1 MNAAILK
8 RKTKSIY
15 SSFVVIAFCILFSTT
30 LQAQGDLLLYPKR
43 IVFEGTKKSQTL
55 NLANTGKDTVRYLIS
70 VIQIRMKKDGGF
82 ENISQPDSGQL
93 FADKYFRFFPR
104 SVVLAPNEAQ
114 SVKIQLVNNSERQN
128 GEYRSH
134 IYFRAEPVKKPLGET
149 EIKKDS
155 TAISVN
161 LTAVFGISI
170 PVIIRVGEST
180 TGVAISNA
188 LFQFKNDSVPTLKA
202 SFNRKGN
209 MSVYGDIAVDHVSEQ
224 GKITSIGR
232 VKGMA
237 IYAPNAEREFN
248 LLLDKTAGVDYKKGK
263 LKITYT
269 TQPDAK
275 SLKLSE
281 TELVLR

>member
-15 SSFVVIAFCILFSTT
+15 SSVVIIALVILFSSAAH
-30 LQAQGDLLLYPKR
+30 AQGDLLLYPKR

-55 NLANTGKDTVRYLIS
+55 NLANSGKDTVRYLIS

-134 IYFRAEPVKKPLGET
+134 IYFRAEPIKKPLGELET
-149 EIKKDS
+149 KKDS

-180 TGVAISNA
+180 TGVDISNA
-188 LFQFKNDSVPTLKA
+188 LFQFRNDSVPTLKA

-209 MSVYGDIAVDHVSEQ
+209 MSVYGDIAVDHISEQ
-224 GKITSIGR
+224 GKTTRIGII
-232 VKGMA
+232 KGMA

-248 LLLDKTAGVDYKKGK
+248 LLLDKNAGVDYKKGK

-281 TELVLR
+281 TELLLG